1 MSFPLLL
8 DRNVGV
14 AVAIVTSLKAISRN
28 PLTMALWGL
37 FVAGALVIGSLPF
50 FIGLAIVM
58 PILGHSTWHLYRKVV
73 EPDLSPRPDYHPRPR
88 GKRYAADF
96 PVSLFVASKPT
107 DEASPKDGGDR
118 SATCRRQGHAAS

>member
-1 MSFPLLL
+1 MGWP
-8 DRNVGV
+8 RNGHL
-14 AVAIVTSLKAISRN
+14 AQGDLQKPFHDGPGA
-28 PLTMALWGL
+28 L

-73 EPDLSPRPDYHPRPR
+73 EPDSGPRPEYHPRPR

-96 PVSLFVASKPT
+96 PVSLFVPSKPT
-107 DEASPKDGGDR
+107 SE
-118 SATCRRQGHAAS
+118 Q